1 MKDAMLHAMN
11 NPTGVTNSEPI
22 TIKTFK
28 KEGCES
34 PTPRGYNCSFTVI
47 VASANIG
54 ASMYNNIPGAVF
66 YLDKDSGK
74 WEMRPP
80 F

>member
-1 MKDAMLHAMN
+1 
-11 NPTGVTNSEPI
+11 
-22 TIKTFK
+22 
-28 KEGCES
+28 
-34 PTPRGYNCSFTVI
+34 
-47 VASANIG
+47 
-54 ASMYNNIPGAVF
+54 MYNNIPGAVF